1 MPPDVPDRLV
11 DRELVLDVLGVA
23 FIASF
28 RLDTS
33 QDATARWVLDVIAN
47 LDEALFGC
55 RDCRVVLQAVQTV
68 IRIHGIAAPAL
79 VRDEL
84 RKMRAFDEM
93 RYVLPSVQGGAAGVI
108 SAIDGYRDRLFELA
122 KRRAAYLRATTEA
135 AQLLES
141 P

>member
-1 MPPDVPDRLV
+1 MPPEVPDHLV
-11 DRELVLDVLGVA
+11 DRELELDLLGVA
-23 FIASF
+23 FLASF
-28 RLDTS
+28 RLTGTDNAS
-33 QDATARWVLDVIAN
+33 ARWALHLVAS

-55 RDCRVVLQAVQTV
+55 RDCRLVLRAVQTV
-68 IRIHGIAAPAL
+68 IRAHGVAAPAL
-79 VRDEL
+79 VRNEL